1 MCDASEDEE
10 AVRQTLA
17 RVREMAIC
25 GLYRNCA
32 AVEQEIRN
40 SPHYPL
46 IRDWFKD
53 PLFCD
58 QIDELCSEA
67 RKKLQ
72 ADREPTKAAAPLGS
86 PRDMA
91 TKIRQ
96 LTPDE
101 KQRIEK
107 WALAK
112 AQSERP
118 SDHMT
123 VVVYGF
129 TDNEGRAPYSIIRT
143 EREAVSPDDIPEERS
158 ET

>member
-1 MCDASEDEE
+1 VPDYLKS
-10 AVRQTLA
+10 
-17 RVREMAIC
+17 
-25 GLYRNCA
+25 GL
-32 AVEQEIRN
+32 
-40 SPHYPL
+40 
-46 IRDWFKD
+46 FD
-53 PLFCD
+53 P
-58 QIDELCSEA
+58 E
-67 RKKLQ
+67 
-72 ADREPTKAAAPLGS
+72 S

-101 KQRIEK
+101 KQRIER

-118 SDHMT
+118 SDHVT

-143 EREAVSPDDIPEERS
+143 EREAISPDDIPQERS

>member
-1 MCDASEDEE
+1 
-10 AVRQTLA
+10 
-17 RVREMAIC
+17 MAIC
-25 GLYRNCA
+25 GLYRSCT

-40 SPHYPL
+40 SRHYPL

-53 PLFCD
+53 PRFCN

-72 ADREPTKAAAPLGS
+72 ADRGPTKPAAPLGS

-96 LTPDE
+96 LTPNE
-101 KQRIEK
+101 KQRVEK

-112 AQSERP
+112 AHSEWP
-118 SDHMT
+118 SEVAT
-123 VVVYGF
+123 VM
-129 TDNEGRAPYSIIRT
+129 
-143 EREAVSPDDIPEERS
+143 
-158 ET
+158 